1 MINRIEKCMWLLKD
15 IQVAF
20 SQPLGSHFMVFGE
33 PQCPSAASET
43 PVPVSFASGRE
54 LFALRDTRR
63 GTWRQALGGLEA
75 QKLGGSDALIL
86 ATSWIF
92 LMASGELPTIMFMKR
107 L

>member
-1 MINRIEKCMWLLKD
+1 
-15 IQVAF
+15 
-20 SQPLGSHFMVFGE
+20 MVVLVVLAVVE
-33 PQCPSAASET
+33 I
-43 PVPVSFASGRE
+43 SGKFPK